1 MEQIIDIAIRA
12 LLTVNTTP
20 DDTKC
25 MIETTKEHATS
36 LLQLLEASV
45 GSSVFIGH
53 YSTIQRRIENSKNE
67 KRRKIAAEAII
78 EPKVYAERK
87 VIDFTYCIHD
97 VEKLISVINDY
108 HDCNHDHCH
117 QHNHHDDNRHHDSI
131 YNMDPIV

>member
-25 MIETTKEHATS
+25 MIEMTKVHATN

-53 YSTIQRRIENSKNE
+53 YSL
-67 KRRKIAAEAII
+67 KRRKLAAEAII

-97 VEKLISVINDY
+97 VEKLIS
-108 HDCNHDHCH
+108 HHCNHDHCH
-117 QHNHHDDNRHHDSI
+117 HHHHHHHESI

>member
-25 MIETTKEHATS
+25 MIEMTKEHATN

-53 YSTIQRRIENSKNE
+53 YSLIQRRIENSKNE
-67 KRRKIAAEAII
+67 KRRKLAAEAII
-78 EPKVYAERK
+78 EPKIYAERK
-87 VIDFTYCIHD
+87 VIDFTNFIHD
-97 VEKLISVINDY
+97 VVKLISVINDY
-108 HDCNHDHCH
+108 HHCNHDHCH
-117 QHNHHDDNRHHDSI
+117 HHHHYNLHHDSI

>member
-1 MEQIIDIAIRA
+1 MEFIILYMEQIIDIAIRA

-25 MIETTKEHATS
+25 MIEMTKVHATN

-53 YSTIQRRIENSKNE
+53 YSL
-67 KRRKIAAEAII
+67 KRRKLAADAIM

-97 VEKLISVINDY
+97 VEKSIS
-108 HDCNHDHCH
+108 HHCH
-117 QHNHHDDNRHHDSI
+117 ESV

>member
-1 MEQIIDIAIRA
+1 MEFIILYMEQIIDIAIRA

-25 MIETTKEHATS
+25 MIEMTKVHATN

-53 YSTIQRRIENSKNE
+53 YSLIQRRIENSKNE
-67 KRRKIAAEAII
+67 KRRKLAAEAII

-87 VIDFTYCIHD
+87 VIKFTYYIHD
-97 VEKLISVINDY
+97 VEKLISVIK
-108 HDCNHDHCH
+108 
-117 QHNHHDDNRHHDSI
+117 
-131 YNMDPIV
+131 